1 MNEKI
6 RKREELKQA
15 KIERQEQYTKDIL
28 FHGLWQSELEIK
40 KIMLKSYERKG
51 DKIEAQKAQLKF
63 RKDVLQQIPDNK
75 TVFNFSKSEEGKT
88 LRKSLNVD
96 ELKENLKK
104 LVKQAVV
111 KDSESDIER
120 HILVGKR
127 VKHRFSTDEGDKWYT
142 GKVISQVMLVP
153 KGIVFLSVLIM
164 FSKAHSFRVVKSGD
178 CVVMS

>member
-28 FHGLWQSELEIK
+28 FHGLWQSELEIEN
-40 KIMLKSYERKG
+40 MLKSYERKG
-51 DKIEAQKAQLKF
+51 DKIEALKAQLKF

-75 TVFNFSKSEEGKT
+75 TVFNFSKFEEGKT

-127 VKHRFSTDEGDKWYT
+127 VKHRFS
-142 GKVISQVMLVP
+142 
-153 KGIVFLSVLIM
+153 
-164 FSKAHSFRVVKSGD
+164 R
-178 CVVMS
+178 

>member
-1 MNEKI
+1 MNEEI

-28 FHGLWQSELEIK
+28 FHGLWQSELEFEN
-40 KIMLKSYERKG
+40 MLKSYERKG
-51 DKIEAQKAQLKF
+51 DKIEALKAQLKF

-75 TVFNFSKSEEGKT
+75 TVFNFTKSEEGKI

-127 VKHRFSTDEGDKWYT
+127 VKHCFSTDEGDKWYT
-142 GKVISQVMLVP
+142 GKVISQVTLVP
-153 KGIVFLSVLIM
+153 KAIVFLSVLIM